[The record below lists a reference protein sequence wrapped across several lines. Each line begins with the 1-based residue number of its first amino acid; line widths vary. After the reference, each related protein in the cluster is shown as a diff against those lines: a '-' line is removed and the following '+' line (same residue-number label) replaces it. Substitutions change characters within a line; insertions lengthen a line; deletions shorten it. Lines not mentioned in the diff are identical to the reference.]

1 MRLLPATLLLLV
13 PLAASAQETDEG
25 TFVIR
30 RGGQEAARE
39 EFTVRAGQPRP
50 DAVTIMST
58 AQYGGAA
65 APLRLTGVLER
76 NAQGRLTSFRVDH
89 DSGRGPSRFRV
100 EMGHEILVIHQVSEG
115 SESAREMPGN
125 PDILALDD
133 GLYAFYL
140 ALAARASDEGTRV
153 RIIFPRTGRRA
164 TVTLRQTRGDGAAAV
179 EMTGDVNG
187 TLRLD
192 ARGRVVRMEF
202 PERNTEVVRLR
213 P

>member
-1 MRLLPATLLLLV
+1 MKLLPATLCLLI
-13 PLAASAQETDEG
+13 PLAASAQEPDEG

-30 RGGQEAARE
+30 HGGQETARE

-50 DAVTIMST
+50 DGVTIVST

-76 NAQGRLTSFRVDH
+76 NVEGRLTSFRVDH
-89 DSGRGPSRFRV
+89 DSGAGPSRYRV
-100 EMGHEILVIHQVSEG
+100 EMGRDVLVVHQVSEG
-115 SESAREMPGN
+115 RESAREMPGN

-133 GLYAFYL
+133 GLYALYL
-140 ALAARASDEGTRV
+140 ALAARASEAGTRV
-153 RIIFPRTGRRA
+153 HLIYPRTGRRA
-164 TVTLRQTRGDGAAAV
+164 TVTLRRTAGSGAGAV
-179 EMTGDVNG
+179 EMSGDITG

-202 PERNTEVVRLR
+202 PARNIEVVRLR